1 MATLRTTGVEYKI
14 APENGDYVIGSDSIL
29 TRESLFLDDLETI
42 STDTCRRNKR
52 IFDLACSL
60 LLLLLSPVLF
70 WFQHRKKAYFGDCLR
85 VLGGRWSW
93 VGYRGRKG
101 IFSPADL
108 APGASAE
115 LQERLMLRYMRH
127 YKTTT
132 DASILLHNLN
142 NI

>member
-1 MATLRTTGVEYKI
+1 MRRYHVVVERNHEIFNTIFFAGSYNSRYI
-14 APENGDYVIGSDSIL
+14 AI
-29 TRESLFLDDLETI
+29 
-42 STDTCRRNKR
+42 
-52 IFDLACSL
+52 
-60 LLLLLSPVLF
+60 LF
-70 WFQHRKKAYFGDCLR
+70 WFQRRKKAYFGDCLR